1 MTQHIHIDLA
11 SASRI
16 NPETSRSFHGT
27 RINSVYTRFGTEAER
42 IAATMLNPRRRGP
55 RVAKVTLR
63 KFSWEKSNE
72 QKS

>member
-1 MTQHIHIDLA
+1 MTNHLYIDLA
-11 SASRI
+11 AASRI

-27 RINSVYTRFGTEAER
+27 RISSAYMQTGTEVER
-42 IAATMLNPRRRGP
+42 IASAMLKPRRRGP

-72 QKS
+72 QNS